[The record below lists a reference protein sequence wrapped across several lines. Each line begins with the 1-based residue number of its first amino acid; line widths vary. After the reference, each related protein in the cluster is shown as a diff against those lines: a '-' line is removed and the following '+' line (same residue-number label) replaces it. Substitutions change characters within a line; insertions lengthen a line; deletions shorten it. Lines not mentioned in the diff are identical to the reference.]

1 VESWDDALAELR
13 ADYLREAAGRLEE
26 IHRLLDVLSRDA
38 ADEAAFRDLLRR
50 FHGFAGSGT
59 TYGLPQIT
67 ALGLEGERECAALL
81 TRGEAP
87 TPKDLHH
94 WHALRGQL
102 RAALEGAGTQGAPAS
117 APAHGTRPAAI
128 PDILVVDADAELRKA
143 VKRLAAQEGMSVR
156 GAETSAQGKSAVDER
171 VPDGLVV
178 GTRLPDGPGYD
189 LVEHLRARPGSDL
202 TAVLMVADAASFLDK
217 VDAIHCGADGYFQKP
232 VDWAVFQRRLQHLL
246 ERNKAE
252 PARILYVEDDPN
264 QAAYVRAV
272 LHSAGYEV
280 RICEDPKRFEADLT
294 AFRPDLV
301 LMDIVL
307 PGFSGYDLA
316 RYVRQDERYVALP
329 IVFLTTEVQMQARIE
344 TARAGGDG
352 YIEKPVTPGL
362 LLSDVAARIE
372 RARFIRG
379 LMNRDGLTRLLT
391 HTAFLEQAR
400 SVLAEAG
407 RDPGRTVA
415 WVMID
420 LDHFKAVNDRYGH
433 PVGDRVLYGLAALL
447 RRRLRQPD
455 TIGRYGG
462 EEFAVLI
469 EGLGE
474 PEAVRLVSRLLAEFA
489 ATDHHAADGTA
500 FRATFSAGVAL
511 LSPAAMDLERWRKAA
526 DDALYGAK
534 AAGRNRVVA
543 ASSSKGPPA
552 ARPLDDRA

>member
-1 VESWDDALAELR
+1 MESWDDAVAELR
-13 ADYLREAAGRLEE
+13 AEYLREAAGRLEE
-26 IHRLLDVLSRDA
+26 IDRLLDALSRDG
-38 ADEAAFRDLLRR
+38 ADEPSFRELLRR

-81 TRGEAP
+81 ARAEAP
-87 TPKDLHH
+87 TSKDLHH
-94 WHALRGQL
+94 WHALLGQL
-102 RAALEGAGTQGAPAS
+102 RAALNGAGAPAG
-117 APAHGTRPAAI
+117 APGVSTPAARPAAAC
-128 PDILVVDADAELRKA
+128 PDILVVDEDAELRKA
-143 VKRLAAQEGMSVR
+143 LQRLAAQEGMSVR
-156 GAETSAQGKSAVDER
+156 GAESSAQGKAAIDAR
-171 VPDGLVV
+171 IPDGLVV
-178 GTRLPDGPGYD
+178 GTRLPDGEGYE
-189 LVEHLRARPGSDL
+189 LVEHLRTRPGSDQ
-202 TAVLMVADAASFLDK
+202 TAVLMVAGAASFLDK

-232 VDWAVFQRRLQHLL
+232 VDWPAFTRRLQHLL

-252 PARILYVEDDPN
+252 PARVLYVEDDAN
-264 QAAYVRAV
+264 QAAFVRAV
-272 LHSAGYEV
+272 LSSAGYEV
-280 RICEDPKRFEADLT
+280 RICEEPKRFESDLT
-294 AFRPDLV
+294 AFRPELV

-307 PGFSGYDLA
+307 PGISGYDLA
-316 RYVRQDERYVALP
+316 RYVRQDERYAALP

-400 SVLAEAG
+400 AALAQAR
-407 RDPGRTVA
+407 RDPTRTLA

-420 LDHFKAVNDRYGH
+420 VDHFKKINDKYGH
-433 PVGDRVLYGLAALL
+433 PVGDRVLAGLAALL

-455 TIGRYGG
+455 AIGRYGG

-489 ATDHHAADGTA
+489 ATDHHAADGAA
-500 FRATFSAGVAL
+500 FRATFSAGVAVL
-511 LSPAAMDLERWRKAA
+511 TPAAMDLDRWRKAA

-534 AAGRNRVVA
+534 AAGRNRVTA
-543 ASSSKGPPA
+543 ASEIAG
-552 ARPLDDRA
+552 ARA

>member
-1 VESWDDALAELR
+1 MESWDDALAELR
-13 ADYLREAAGRLEE
+13 AEYLREAAGRLEE
-26 IHRLLDVLSRDA
+26 IDRLLDVLSRES
-38 ADEAAFRDLLRR
+38 ADETAFRDLLRR

-81 TRGEAP
+81 ARGAAP

-102 RAALEGAGTQGAPAS
+102 RAALEGAGTPPGPPSASSEAARAPAVV
-117 APAHGTRPAAI
+117 
-128 PDILVVDADAELRKA
+128 PDILVVDEDAELRKA

-156 GAETSAQGKSAVDER
+156 AAETSAQGKSAIDER

-202 TAVLMVADAASFLDK
+202 TAVLMVAGAASFLDK

-232 VDWAVFQRRLQHLL
+232 VDWAAFQRRLQHLL

-264 QAAYVRAV
+264 QAAFVRAV

-307 PGFSGYDLA
+307 PALSGYDLA
-316 RYVRQDERYVALP
+316 RYVRQDERYAALP
-329 IVFLTTEVQMQARIE
+329 IVFLTTEVQMHARIE

-372 RARFIRG
+372 RARFIRS
-379 LMNRDGLTRLLT
+379 LMSRDGLTRLLT

-400 SVLAEAG
+400 SALAQAR
-407 RDPGRTVA
+407 RDPGRTLA

-420 LDHFKAVNDRYGH
+420 LDHFKAINDRYGH
-433 PVGDRVLYGLAALL
+433 PVGDRVLSGLAALL

-489 ATDHHAADGTA
+489 ATDHHAADGTP
-500 FRATFSAGVAL
+500 FRATFSAGVAV

-543 ASSSKGPPA
+543 AGEVAKS
-552 ARPLDDRA
+552 RA

>member
-13 ADYLREAAGRLEE
+13 AEYLREAAGRLEE
-26 IHRLLDVLSRDA
+26 IDRLLDVLSRES

-81 TRGEAP
+81 ARGAAP

-102 RAALEGAGTQGAPAS
+102 RAALEGAGTPPGPPSASSEAARAPAVV
-117 APAHGTRPAAI
+117 
-128 PDILVVDADAELRKA
+128 PDILVVDEDAELRKA

-156 GAETSAQGKSAVDER
+156 AAETSAQGKSAIDER

-202 TAVLMVADAASFLDK
+202 TAVLMVAGAASFLDK

-232 VDWAVFQRRLQHLL
+232 VDWAAFQRRLQHLL

-264 QAAYVRAV
+264 QAAFVRAV

-307 PGFSGYDLA
+307 PALSGYDLA
-316 RYVRQDERYVALP
+316 RYVRQDERYAALP
-329 IVFLTTEVQMQARIE
+329 IVFLTTEVQMHARIE

-372 RARFIRG
+372 RARFIRS
-379 LMNRDGLTRLLT
+379 LMSRDGLTRLLT

-400 SVLAEAG
+400 SALAQAR
-407 RDPGRTVA
+407 RDPGRTLA

-420 LDHFKAVNDRYGH
+420 LDHFKAINDRYGH
-433 PVGDRVLYGLAALL
+433 PVGDRVLSGLAALL

-489 ATDHHAADGTA
+489 ATDHHAADGTP
-500 FRATFSAGVAL
+500 FRATFSAGVAV

-543 ASSSKGPPA
+543 AGEVAKS
-552 ARPLDDRA
+552 RA

>member
-1 VESWDDALAELR
+1 MESWDDALAELR
-13 ADYLREAAGRLEE
+13 AEYLREAAARLEE
-26 IHRLLDVLSRDA
+26 IDRLLETLSRQPD
-38 ADEAAFRDLLRR
+38 DEASFRELLRR

-59 TYGLPQIT
+59 TYGLPQVT

-81 TRGEAP
+81 SRD
-87 TPKDLHH
+87 TPPSPKELHH
-94 WHALRGQL
+94 WHALLGQL
-102 RAALEGAGTQGAPAS
+102 RAALDGAAKPPEAPGSAPPAPRAS
-117 APAHGTRPAAI
+117 AAP
-128 PDILVVDADAELRKA
+128 PDILVVDDDAELGKTLKRIA
-143 VKRLAAQEGMSVR
+143 VQEGMSVR
-156 GAETSAQGKSAVDER
+156 TAGTSADGKRAIDAR

-189 LVEHLRARPGSDL
+189 LVEHLRARPGSDV
-202 TAVLMVADAASFLDK
+202 TAVLMVAGAASFLDK

-232 VDWAVFQRRLQHLL
+232 VEWQAFLRRLQHLL

-264 QAAYVRAV
+264 QAAFVKAV
-272 LHSAGYEV
+272 LSSAGYDV
-280 RICEDPKRFEADLT
+280 HICADPKRFEADLT
-294 AFRPDLV
+294 SYRPDLV

-316 RYVRQDERYVALP
+316 RYVRQDERYAALP

-372 RARFIRG
+372 RARFIKG

-391 HTAFLEQAR
+391 HTAFLERARAVLAQAR
-400 SVLAEAG
+400 
-407 RDPGRTVA
+407 RDPSRPLA

-420 LDHFKAVNDRYGH
+420 VDHFKAVNDKYGH
-433 PVGDRVLYGLAALL
+433 PVGDRVLAGLGALL

-474 PEAVRLVSRLLAEFA
+474 PEAVRLVTRLLSEFA
-489 ATDHHAADGTA
+489 ATDHHAADGTP
-500 FRATFSAGVAL
+500 FRATFSAGVAGL
-511 LSPAAMDLERWRKAA
+511 TPGTMDLEKWRKAA
-526 DDALYGAK
+526 DDALYRAK
-534 AAGRNRVVA
+534 ASGRNTVLA
-543 ASSSKGPPA
+543 AGE
-552 ARPLDDRA
+552 R

>member
-1 VESWDDALAELR
+1 MASVESWEEALVELR
-13 ADYLREAAGRLEE
+13 AEYLREGAGRLEE
-26 IHRLLDVLSRDA
+26 IDRLLNVLSRDS
-38 ADEAAFRDLLRR
+38 ADETAFRDLLRR

-59 TYGLPQIT
+59 SYGLPQIT
-67 ALGLEGERECAALL
+67 ALALEGERECATLL
-81 TRGEAP
+81 ARHAAP
-87 TPKDLHH
+87 TAKDLHH
-94 WHALRGQL
+94 WQALLGQL
-102 RAALEGAGTQGAPAS
+102 RATLDGAGKPGGARSAAAPA
-117 APAHGTRPAAI
+117 ARPVAAA
-128 PDILVVDADAELRKA
+128 PDILVVDDDAELRKA
-143 VKRLAAQEGMSVR
+143 VKRLATQEGMSVR
-156 GAETSAQGKSAVDER
+156 SAETSVLGKSAIDER

-202 TAVLMVADAASFLDK
+202 TAVLMVASSASFLDK

-232 VDWAVFQRRLQHLL
+232 VDWAAFQRRLQHLL

-252 PARILYVEDDPN
+252 PARILYVEDDSN
-264 QAAYVRAV
+264 QAAFVRAV
-272 LHSAGYEV
+272 LQSAGYEV
-280 RICEDPKRFEADLT
+280 RICDDPKRFEADLT

-316 RYVRQDERYVALP
+316 RYVRQDERYAALP

-372 RARFIRG
+372 RGRFIRG

-400 SVLAEAG
+400 SVLGEAL

-420 LDHFKAVNDRYGH
+420 VDHFKGINDRYGH
-433 PVGDRVLYGLAALL
+433 PVGDRVLSGLAALL

-455 TIGRYGG
+455 ATGRYGG

-489 ATDHHAADGTA
+489 ATDHHAADGSS
-500 FRATFSAGVAL
+500 FRVTFSAGVAVL
-511 LSPAAMDLERWRKAA
+511 TPASMDLDRWRKAA

-534 AAGRNRVVA
+534 AAGRNRVLA
-543 ASSSKGPPA
+543 ASEV
-552 ARPLDDRA
+552 ARARA

>member
-1 VESWDDALAELR
+1 
-13 ADYLREAAGRLEE
+13 
-26 IHRLLDVLSRDA
+26 
-38 ADEAAFRDLLRR
+38 
-50 FHGFAGSGT
+50 
-59 TYGLPQIT
+59 
-67 ALGLEGERECAALL
+67 
-81 TRGEAP
+81 
-87 TPKDLHH
+87 
-94 WHALRGQL
+94 
-102 RAALEGAGTQGAPAS
+102 
-117 APAHGTRPAAI
+117 
-128 PDILVVDADAELRKA
+128 
-143 VKRLAAQEGMSVR
+143 
-156 GAETSAQGKSAVDER
+156 
-171 VPDGLVV
+171 
-178 GTRLPDGPGYD
+178 
-189 LVEHLRARPGSDL
+189 
-202 TAVLMVADAASFLDK
+202 
-217 VDAIHCGADGYFQKP
+217 
-232 VDWAVFQRRLQHLL
+232 
-246 ERNKAE
+246 
-252 PARILYVEDDPN
+252 
-264 QAAYVRAV
+264 
-272 LHSAGYEV
+272 
-280 RICEDPKRFEADLT
+280 
-294 AFRPDLV
+294 
-301 LMDIVL
+301 MDIVL
-307 PGFSGYDLA
+307 PGFSGCDLA
-316 RYVRQDERYVALP
+316 RYVRQDERYAALP

-400 SVLAEAG
+400 SVLAEAS

-420 LDHFKAVNDRYGH
+420 LDHFKAINDRYGH

-534 AAGRNRVVA
+534 AAGRNRVLA
-543 ASSSKGPPA
+543 ASSK
-552 ARPLDDRA
+552 

>member
-1 VESWDDALAELR
+1 MESWDDALAELR
-13 ADYLREAAGRLEE
+13 AEYLREAAGRLEE
-26 IHRLLDVLSRDA
+26 IDRLLDVLSRES

-81 TRGEAP
+81 ARGAAP

-102 RAALEGAGTQGAPAS
+102 RAALEGAGTPPGPPSASSEAARAPAVV
-117 APAHGTRPAAI
+117 
-128 PDILVVDADAELRKA
+128 PDILVVDEDAELRKA

-156 GAETSAQGKSAVDER
+156 AAETSAQGKSAIDER

-202 TAVLMVADAASFLDK
+202 TAVLMVAGAASFLDK

-232 VDWAVFQRRLQHLL
+232 VDWAAFQRRLQHLL

-264 QAAYVRAV
+264 QAAFVRAV

-307 PGFSGYDLA
+307 PALSGYDLA
-316 RYVRQDERYVALP
+316 RYVRQDERYAALP
-329 IVFLTTEVQMQARIE
+329 IVFLTTEVQMHARIE

-372 RARFIRG
+372 RARFIRS
-379 LMNRDGLTRLLT
+379 LMSRDGLTRLLT

-400 SVLAEAG
+400 SALAQAR
-407 RDPGRTVA
+407 RDPGRTLA

-420 LDHFKAVNDRYGH
+420 LDHFKAINDRYGH
-433 PVGDRVLYGLAALL
+433 PVGDRVLSGLAALL

-489 ATDHHAADGTA
+489 ATDHHAADGTP
-500 FRATFSAGVAL
+500 FRATFSAGVAV

-543 ASSSKGPPA
+543 AGEVAKS
-552 ARPLDDRA
+552 RA

>member
-1 VESWDDALAELR
+1 MESWDDAVAELR
-13 ADYLREAAGRLEE
+13 AEYLREAAGRLEE
-26 IHRLLDVLSRDA
+26 INRLLDVLSRDA
-38 ADEAAFRDLLRR
+38 ADDTAFRDLLRR

-67 ALGLEGERECAALL
+67 ALGLEGERECATLL
-81 TRGEAP
+81 ARGQAP
-87 TPKDLHH
+87 TAKDLHH
-94 WHALRGQL
+94 WHALLGQL
-102 RAALEGAGTQGAPAS
+102 RAALDGAGTPAGAPSAAAQAARP
-117 APAHGTRPAAI
+117 APAV
-128 PDILVVDADAELRKA
+128 PDILVVDEDAELRKA
-143 VKRLAAQEGMSVR
+143 IKRLAAQEGMSVR
-156 GAETSAQGKSAVDER
+156 SADTSAQGKSAIDER

-178 GTRLPDGPGYD
+178 GTQLPDGPGYD
-189 LVEHLRARPGSDL
+189 LVEHLRARPGSDA
-202 TAVLMVADAASFLDK
+202 TAVLMVAGAASFLDK

-232 VDWAVFQRRLQHLL
+232 VDWAAFQRRLQHLL
-246 ERNKAE
+246 ERTKAE

-264 QAAYVRAV
+264 QAAFVRAV
-272 LHSAGYEV
+272 LSSAGYEV
-280 RICEDPKRFEADLT
+280 RICEEPKRFEADLT

-316 RYVRQDERYVALP
+316 RYVRQDERYAALP

-400 SVLAEAG
+400 AVLAQAR
-407 RDPGRTVA
+407 RDPARTLA

-420 LDHFKAVNDRYGH
+420 VDHFKKINDTYGH
-433 PVGDRVLYGLAALL
+433 PVGDRVLSGLAALL

-500 FRATFSAGVAL
+500 FRATFSAGVAA

-534 AAGRNRVVA
+534 AAGRNRVVP
-543 ASSSKGPPA
+543 ASEVAGT
-552 ARPLDDRA
+552 RA

>member
-13 ADYLREAAGRLEE
+13 AEYLRESAARLEE
-26 IHRLLDVLSRDA
+26 IDRLLDVLSRDGT
-38 ADEAAFRDLLRR
+38 DEGAFRDLLRR

-81 TRGEAP
+81 VTGTPP
-87 TPKDLHH
+87 TGKELHH
-94 WHALRGQL
+94 WHGLLGQL
-102 RAALEGAGTQGAPAS
+102 RAALQGAGTPAGGPS
-117 APAHGTRPAAI
+117 AAAQTVRTAAA
-128 PDILVVDADAELRKA
+128 PDILVVDEDAELRKA

-156 GAETSAQGKSAVDER
+156 GAETSAQGKSAIDER

-178 GTRLPDGPGYD
+178 GTQLPDGPGYD
-189 LVEHLRARPGSDL
+189 LVEHLRARPGSDT
-202 TAVLMVADAASFLDK
+202 TAVLMVAGAASFLDK
-217 VDAIHCGADGYFQKP
+217 VEAIHCGADGYFQKP
-232 VDWAVFQRRLQHLL
+232 VDWAAFQRRLQHLL
-246 ERNKAE
+246 ERDKAE
-252 PARILYVEDDPN
+252 AARILYVEDDAN

-272 LHSAGYEV
+272 LSSAGYEV
-280 RICEDPKRFEADLT
+280 RICDEPKRFEADLT

-307 PGFSGYDLA
+307 PGGLSGYDLA
-316 RYVRQDERYVALP
+316 RYVRQDERYAALP
-329 IVFLTTEVQMQARIE
+329 IVFLTTQVQMQARIE

-400 SVLAEAG
+400 AVLAHAR
-407 RDPGRTVA
+407 RDPTRALA

-420 LDHFKAVNDRYGH
+420 VDHFKAINDKYGH
-433 PVGDRVLYGLAALL
+433 PVGDRVLSGLAALL

-474 PEAVRLVSRLLAEFA
+474 PEAVRLVSRLLDEFA
-489 ATDHHAADGTA
+489 AMEHHAADGAA
-500 FRATFSAGVAL
+500 FRATFSAGVAV
-511 LSPAAMDLERWRKAA
+511 LSPGVMDLERWRQAA

-534 AAGRNRVVA
+534 AAGRNRVLPASAVA
-543 ASSSKGPPA
+543 G
-552 ARPLDDRA
+552 ARA

>member
-1 VESWDDALAELR
+1 MESWDDALAELR
-13 ADYLREAAGRLEE
+13 AEYLREAAGRLEE
-26 IHRLLDVLSRDA
+26 IDRLLEALSRDGT
-38 ADEAAFRDLLRR
+38 DEGAFRDLLRR

-81 TRGEAP
+81 ATGTPP
-87 TPKDLHH
+87 TGKELHH
-94 WHALRGQL
+94 WHGLLGQL
-102 RAALEGAGTQGAPAS
+102 RAALHGAGTPAGGSS
-117 APAHGTRPAAI
+117 AAAQTVRTAAAV
-128 PDILVVDADAELRKA
+128 PDILVVDEDAELRKA

-156 GAETSAQGKSAVDER
+156 GAETSAQGKSAIDER

-178 GTRLPDGPGYD
+178 GTQLPDGPGYD
-189 LVEHLRARPGSDL
+189 LVEHLRARPASDA
-202 TAVLMVADAASFLDK
+202 TAVLMVAGAASFLDK
-217 VDAIHCGADGYFQKP
+217 VEAIHCGADGYFQKP
-232 VDWAVFQRRLQHLL
+232 VDWAAFQRRLQHLL

-252 PARILYVEDDPN
+252 AARILYVEDDAN

-272 LHSAGYEV
+272 LSSAGYEV
-280 RICEDPKRFEADLT
+280 RICDEPKRFEADLT

-307 PGFSGYDLA
+307 PGGLSGYDLA
-316 RYVRQDERYVALP
+316 RYVRQDERYAALP

-400 SVLAEAG
+400 AVLAHAR
-407 RDPGRTVA
+407 RDPTRALA

-420 LDHFKAVNDRYGH
+420 VDHFKAINDKYGH
-433 PVGDRVLYGLAALL
+433 PVGDRVLSGLAALL

-474 PEAVRLVSRLLAEFA
+474 PEAVRLVSRLLDEFA
-489 ATDHHAADGTA
+489 AMEHHAADGAA
-500 FRATFSAGVAL
+500 FRATFSAGVAV
-511 LSPAAMDLERWRKAA
+511 LSPGVMDLERWRKAA

-534 AAGRNRVVA
+534 AAGRNRVLPASAVA
-543 ASSSKGPPA
+543 G
-552 ARPLDDRA
+552 ARA